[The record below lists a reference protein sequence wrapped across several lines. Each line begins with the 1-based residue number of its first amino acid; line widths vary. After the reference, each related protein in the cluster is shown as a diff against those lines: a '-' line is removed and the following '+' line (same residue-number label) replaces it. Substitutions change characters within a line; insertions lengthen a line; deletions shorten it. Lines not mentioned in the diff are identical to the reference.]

1 MHLYFFFFTKQS
13 PRGLWH
19 RFSCEFCEISKK
31 IFPWKT
37 LPVAASARFF
47 PFLFFY
53 GRWGEGVGEITYCVS
68 LIKDYEGKSSRRR
81 CLCKE
86 LKELSELSCSE
97 IFSVPPFH
105 FFFCGTSFLLRVH
118 WNWNLYV
125 RRFGLILVITVN
137 FIKYSKIYFTQ
148 FLSLLWHQLLPWS
161 YTVHN
166 IISVKQVVSAKI
178 KKVFIS
184 M

>member
-1 MHLYFFFFTKQS
+1 MKQS
-13 PRGLWH
+13 PRGLW
-19 RFSCEFCEISKK
+19 RRC
-31 IFPWKT
+31 FPVNFAKFLRKSFLKEHFRW
-37 LPVAASARFF
+37 LLLYVS
-47 PFLFFY
+47 FLFFFLE
-53 GRWGEGVGEITYCVS
+53 GGGEGVGEITYCVS
-68 LIKDYEGKSSRRR
+68 LIKDYEGKSNRRR

-97 IFSVPPFH
+97 IFSVSPFH
-105 FFFCGTSFLLRVH
+105 LFFCGISFLLRVH
-118 WNWNLYV
+118 WNWNLHV
-125 RRFGLILVITVN
+125 RLFGLILVITVN
-137 FIKYSKIYFTQ
+137 YIKYSKIYFTQ